1 MNHLPPVSVL
11 RRVARLLV
19 LGVACGV
26 AALAQAQG
34 RYPERPV
41 KVVVALPAGGSV
53 DAVARLVSQKL
64 ADDLGQPFV
73 VDNKAGASGQ
83 IGMPQVARAVP
94 DGYTVAV
101 SPASFLT
108 TNKSMFK
115 SLPYDPEADFAPVAK
130 LVNQS
135 MVLVVRDKSRLG
147 TLTEVLSAA
156 RANPGKLT
164 YASSGDGSPQHLA
177 GLLFESRAKVK
188 LLHVP
193 YKGGAPAITDLMA
206 GTVDMVFAPLP
217 EALPHIKAG
226 KLHPVGVLS
235 EKRSPILPDLP
246 TLREGGVD
254 GLVLSAWIGVLAPAR
269 TPPAIV
275 ERLNKAVRA
284 VLTGDAR
291 AKLVDLGMEPALDD
305 PKSLKQTIS
314 DDIRIHAELVRAAGL
329 VPQ

>member
-1 MNHLPPVSVL
+1 MNRLPPVSVL
-11 RRVARLLV
+11 RGVARLLV

-83 IGMPQVARAVP
+83 IGMPQVARAAP
-94 DGYTVAV
+94 DGYTLAV

-108 TNKSMFK
+108 TNKSIFK

-235 EKRSPILPDLP
+235 EKRSPILPDVP
-246 TLREGGVD
+246 TLREGG
-254 GLVLSAWIGVLAPAR
+254 GLMLSAWIGVLAPAR

-305 PKSLKQTIS
+305 AKSLKQTIS

>member
-11 RRVARLLV
+11 RGVARLLV

-83 IGMPQVARAVP
+83 IGMPQVARAAP
-94 DGYTVAV
+94 DGYTLAV

-108 TNKSMFK
+108 TNKSIFK

-235 EKRSPILPDLP
+235 EKRSPILPDAP
-246 TLREGGVD
+246 TLREGG
-254 GLVLSAWIGVLAPAR
+254 GLMLSAWSGVLAPAR

>member
-1 MNHLPPVSVL
+1 MPTL
-11 RRVARLLV
+11 RTLFSAAASSLTLLV
-19 LGVACGV
+19 AQPG
-26 AALAQAQG
+26 LAQDA
-34 RYPERPV
+34 YPSKPI
-41 KVVVALPAGGSV
+41 KIIVALPAGGSV
-53 DAVARLVSQKL
+53 DMVARLIGQQLSV
-64 ADDLGQPFV
+64 DLGQPV
-73 VDNKAGASGQ
+73 LIDNRAGASGQ
-83 IGMPQVARAVP
+83 IGLPAVAKAPP
-94 DGYTVAV
+94 DGYTLTV

-108 TNKSMFK
+108 TNKSLFK
-115 SLPYDPEADFAPVAK
+115 TLPYDPEKDFTPITK
-130 LVNQS
+130 LVNQA
-135 MVLVVRDKSRLG
+135 MVMVVPEKSRFATVADVVAAAKAKPG
-147 TLTEVLSAA
+147 TLTF
-156 RANPGKLT
+156 
-164 YASSGDGSPQHLA
+164 ASSGDGSPQHLA
-177 GLLFESRAKVK
+177 GLMLQSRAGIQ

-206 GTVDMVFAPLP
+206 GTVDLVFAPLP

-235 EKRSPILPDLP
+235 EKRSPILPDVP

-305 PKSLKQTIS
+305 AKSLKQTIS

>member
-11 RRVARLLV
+11 RGVARLLV

-83 IGMPQVARAVP
+83 IGMPQVARAAP
-94 DGYTVAV
+94 DGYTLAV

-108 TNKSMFK
+108 TNKSIFK

-135 MVLVVRDKSRLG
+135 MVLVCA
-147 TLTEVLSAA
+147 T
-156 RANPGKLT
+156 
-164 YASSGDGSPQHLA
+164 
-177 GLLFESRAKVK
+177 
-188 LLHVP
+188 
-193 YKGGAPAITDLMA
+193 
-206 GTVDMVFAPLP
+206 
-217 EALPHIKAG
+217 
-226 KLHPVGVLS
+226 
-235 EKRSPILPDLP
+235 
-246 TLREGGVD
+246 
-254 GLVLSAWIGVLAPAR
+254 
-269 TPPAIV
+269 
-275 ERLNKAVRA
+275 
-284 VLTGDAR
+284 
-291 AKLVDLGMEPALDD
+291 
-305 PKSLKQTIS
+305 
-314 DDIRIHAELVRAAGL
+314 RAAW
-329 VPQ
+329 VR

>member
-64 ADDLGQPFV
+64 ANDLGQPFV

-94 DGYTVAV
+94 DGYTLAV

-108 TNKSMFK
+108 TNKSIFK

-147 TLTEVLSAA
+147 TLAEVLSAA

-226 KLHPVGVLS
+226 
-235 EKRSPILPDLP
+235 
-246 TLREGGVD
+246 
-254 GLVLSAWIGVLAPAR
+254 
-269 TPPAIV
+269 
-275 ERLNKAVRA
+275 
-284 VLTGDAR
+284 
-291 AKLVDLGMEPALDD
+291 
-305 PKSLKQTIS
+305 
-314 DDIRIHAELVRAAGL
+314 
-329 VPQ
+329 